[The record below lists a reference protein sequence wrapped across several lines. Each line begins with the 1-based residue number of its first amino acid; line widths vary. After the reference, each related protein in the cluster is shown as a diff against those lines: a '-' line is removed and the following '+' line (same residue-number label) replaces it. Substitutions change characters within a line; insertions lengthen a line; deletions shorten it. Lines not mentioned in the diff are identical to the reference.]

1 MEGEGVIDEQA
12 VEMEFL
18 PPTSTPEYIG
28 ASYNAIQ
35 AVSDMDTALM
45 SNEDKRRIKRIR
57 RKALK
62 IIDYCICELHDE
74 IFDTEEED
82 DE

>member
-1 MEGEGVIDEQA
+1 MEGASVVEEQA

-28 ASYNAIQ
+28 ASFNAIQ
-35 AVSDMDTALM
+35 AVADMDMALM
-45 SNEDKRRIKRIR
+45 SNSDKERVRRIR

-62 IIDYCICELHDE
+62 IIDYCICELYDE
-74 IFDTEEED
+74 IFDKD
-82 DE
+82 NDE

>member
-1 MEGEGVIDEQA
+1 MEGENIVEEAI
-12 VEMEFL
+12 EMEFL

-45 SNEDKRRIKRIR
+45 SNSDKERVRRIK

-62 IIDYCICELHDE
+62 IIDYCICELYDE
-74 IFDTEEED
+74 IFDKDEEE
-82 DE
+82 

>member
-1 MEGEGVIDEQA
+1 MEGENIVTEPI
-12 VEMEFL
+12 EMEFL

-35 AVSDMDTALM
+35 AVSDMDLALM

>member
-1 MEGEGVIDEQA
+1 MEGENIVEEAI
-12 VEMEFL
+12 EMEFL

-45 SNEDKRRIKRIR
+45 SNSDKERIRRIK

-62 IIDYCICELHDE
+62 IIDYCICELYDE
-74 IFDTEEED
+74 IFDKDEEE
-82 DE
+82 

>member
-1 MEGEGVIDEQA
+1 MSKKPHTPRVGR
-12 VEMEFL
+12 
-18 PPTSTPEYIG
+18 PPEW
-28 ASYNAIQ
+28 
-35 AVSDMDTALM
+35 
-45 SNEDKRRIKRIR
+45 

-74 IFDTEEED
+74 IFDIEEED